1 MTDST
6 KNLNEVPAILPS
18 LEGILQADIDI
29 LDNYFRK
36 LNRGNEENRQAI
48 SSWENAREAAIS
60 FAETFDRVKDDIK

>member
-1 MTDST
+1 MDST
-6 KNLNEVPAILPS
+6 KSVNEVPAILPS

-48 SSWENAREAAIS
+48 SSWDNVREAAIS
-60 FAETFDRVKDDIK
+60 FAESFDRIKDDIK